1 MEQKL
6 AENIKYF
13 RKLQNWTQQD
23 LAKHLQISRSVVA
36 KWESGTSVPD
46 VKTLILLS
54 KTFQVSIDHLVGMNT
69 SRADLLKEFQ
79 KMYMSA
85 DQRQWDPDMMEI
97 FDYLV
102 KHPRMKEYFLE
113 MIKLPLKKQKVVHRM
128 FQTIIDEMERT

>member
-1 MEQKL
+1 
-6 AENIKYF
+6 
-13 RKLQNWTQQD
+13 
-23 LAKHLQISRSVVA
+23 
-36 KWESGTSVPD
+36 
-46 VKTLILLS
+46 
-54 KTFQVSIDHLVGMNT
+54 
-69 SRADLLKEFQ
+69 
-79 KMYMSA
+79 MYMSA